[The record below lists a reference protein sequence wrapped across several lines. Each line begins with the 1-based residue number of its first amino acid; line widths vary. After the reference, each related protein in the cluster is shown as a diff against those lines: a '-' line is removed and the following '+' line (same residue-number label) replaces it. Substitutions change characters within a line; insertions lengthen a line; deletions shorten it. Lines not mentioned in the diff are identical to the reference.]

1 MLSGG
6 DPAVLFEG
14 SDHNRVV
21 RTSLRGGI
29 AIRVGDAIYV
39 LDGSDADTVVD
50 SDIDGGGAGRMLVRD
65 SMRNR
70 VKRSTAY
77 GYAGAIHLHDANR
90 TLVIDNELN
99 GGQGCA
105 LCVRGDR
112 NTIRGNRGG
121 SGNGGIEIDGDRNLV
136 LRNRAVGGF
145 FNPNAIS
152 VHSGNR
158 NVIRDNE
165 AEGGFASAV
174 IHVAAAAN
182 RTSLVRNSA
191 SGGSDVFEPTSGDGI
206 KVDAP
211 ETLIRSNTANDND
224 ALGINAI
231 EGVIDGGDNHA
242 SGNGDPR
249 QCVEVV
255 CTP

>member
-21 RTSLRGGI
+21 GTSLRGGI

-50 SDIDGGGAGRMLVRD
+50 SDIDGGGAGGMLVRD

-112 NTIRGNRGG
+112 NTIRGN
-121 SGNGGIEIDGDRNLV
+121 
-136 LRNRAVGGF
+136 
-145 FNPNAIS
+145 
-152 VHSGNR
+152 
-158 NVIRDNE
+158 
-165 AEGGFASAV
+165 
-174 IHVAAAAN
+174 
-182 RTSLVRNSA
+182 
-191 SGGSDVFEPTSGDGI
+191 
-206 KVDAP
+206 
-211 ETLIRSNTANDND
+211 
-224 ALGINAI
+224 
-231 EGVIDGGDNHA
+231 
-242 SGNGDPR
+242 
-249 QCVEVV
+249 
-255 CTP
+255 